1 MIYGIYENTKFIM
14 TSPDLTRAVE
24 MVNTLNKIFFSNP
37 VYTYKELPIDISDL
51 TFDINT
57 KMNVFMHVWYDTSS
71 GWHTSTL
78 TKGLTDSFTHEL
90 SYCKLK
96 SIDKVIVETK
106 PPTVGKPKPTKLYHV
121 KLFAEDFKSGLE
133 RAKSIINKFMDGE
146 NK

>member
-37 VYTYKELPIDISDL
+37 VYTYKELPVDISDL

-71 GWHTSTL
+71 G
-78 TKGLTDSFTHEL
+78 
-90 SYCKLK
+90 
-96 SIDKVIVETK
+96 
-106 PPTVGKPKPTKLYHV
+106 
-121 KLFAEDFKSGLE
+121 
-133 RAKSIINKFMDGE
+133 
-146 NK
+146 